1 MLRHFVTCDQFC
13 KVRISS
19 EFCLSQL
26 TWIFFAAPMK
36 PDCSS
41 SLRYQ
46 MWSWV
51 WYFAS
56 YLLSVIFCHS
66 ISNGFS
72 VQFSY
77 LISDSEL
84 DISNIHTIRTGGGSL
99 LAVSLSKHLA
109 DHFVPLMSY
118 CNKTTNKHGFSKY
131 ILKWSPFICSFMKP
145 YYCQLRCYSCGN
157 EKVESIQLQISR
169 TKVYNKE
176 TFISNI
182 NKEFY
187 VWQYIDM
194 KVFIIWVRKLF

>member
-1 MLRHFVTCDQFC
+1 MSQSYCMLRLFVTSL
-13 KVRISS
+13 KISS
-19 EFCLSQL
+19 EFCQSKL
-26 TWIFFAAPMK
+26 TWIFFTPPMK

-46 MWSWV
+46 IWFWV

-84 DISNIHTIRTGGGSL
+84 DISNIHTIRTGEGCRL
-99 LAVSLSKHLA
+99 TVSLSKHLA
-109 DHFVPLMSY
+109 DHFVPPMSY

-131 ILKWSPFICSFMKP
+131 ILKWSRFICSFMKP
-145 YYCQLRCYSCGN
+145 YWDVRVVGIRKWNPYSKIKN
-157 EKVESIQLQISR
+157 
-169 TKVYNKE
+169 
-176 TFISNI
+176 
-182 NKEFY
+182 
-187 VWQYIDM
+187 
-194 KVFIIWVRKLF
+194 